1 MDAPLLDAS
10 DMSRLAGVV
19 AVSGVFFYMYYAFMQ
34 LGPSAR
40 MSNKSEAQVQWGSR
54 AFGNL
59 HEQAPTFLL
68 ALWSHAL
75 FVSPDSAAALG
86 AAWLVFRAAYP
97 ILWML
102 GHGFTP
108 KILFSTIP
116 MYGICLYMMAA
127 TVCSAC
133 LGKSLVRAFL
143 GSHTL
148 GCVVGSL
155 AFYAHFQLLGTVNE
169 RVKAFFTRA
178 PAGGRK
184 I

>member
-86 AAWLVFRAAYP
+86 AAWLAAG
-97 ILWML
+97 W
-102 GHGFTP
+102 H
-108 KILFSTIP
+108 
-116 MYGICLYMMAA
+116 
-127 TVCSAC
+127 
-133 LGKSLVRAFL
+133 
-143 GSHTL
+143 
-148 GCVVGSL
+148 
-155 AFYAHFQLLGTVNE
+155 
-169 RVKAFFTRA
+169 
-178 PAGGRK
+178 AGEQPQQRWVDDVAL
-184 I
+184 